1 VCSKKRCAMTKLT
14 ALVLQN
20 LRKVVQFAL
29 PTNMAQGCCI
39 IVALLIGIETP
50 LNAIQ
55 VLTVN
60 MVCSVTLGIV
70 IALGT

>member
-1 VCSKKRCAMTKLT
+1 MTKLT
-14 ALVLQN
+14 ALVVQN